1 MSLPLHS
8 GNDPLSP
15 SILIVD
21 DDEAICEVL
30 ATYLRPLGYRIRVA
44 HTGNSA
50 LAALREESPDV
61 ALLDLRLTD
70 ISGQEVHRGIRE
82 CHLDTEVIIITG
94 FASLDSALDAIKS
107 GAFDYIVKPFKLGEI
122 GISVRNALDRID
134 LKKKNRELTEK
145 VRELTQRLE
154 RTGTLV
160 RTPTIRFE
168 GVPFE
173 RSLPGEP
180 VRWSSMA
187 TPSSGNRS
195 QIRDSLRSPVN
206 PLTVSPVRPFPTC
219 PVVNS
224 WNNT

>member
-1 MSLPLHS
+1 MPPPPHS
-8 GNDPLSP
+8 WSDPLPP

-44 HTGNSA
+44 YTGNSA
-50 LAALREESPDV
+50 IAALREESPDV

-70 ISGQEVHRGIRE
+70 MSGQEVHRRIRE
-82 CHLDTEVIIITG
+82 RHMDTEVIIITG

-122 GISVRNALDRID
+122 GISVRNALDRIG

-145 VRELTQRLE
+145 IRELTQRYE
-154 RTGTLV
+154 RTGAPG

-168 GVPFE
+168 DVPFE
-173 RSLPGEP
+173 RTLPGK
-180 VRWSSMA
+180 
-187 TPSSGNRS
+187 TG
-195 QIRDSLRSPVN
+195 
-206 PLTVSPVRPFPTC
+206 PTFVYGD
-219 PVVNS
+219 PIEHKSKPNL
-224 WNNT
+224 

>member
-1 MSLPLHS
+1 MPPTHPE
-8 GNDPLSP
+8 NDPNPP

-30 ATYLRPLGYRIRVA
+30 ATYLRPLGYHIRVA

-70 ISGQEVHRGIRE
+70 MSGQEVHRGIRE
-82 CHLDTEVIIITG
+82 RHLDTEVIIITG

-122 GISVRNALDRID
+122 GISVRNALDRIC
-134 LKKKNRELTEK
+134 LKRKNRELTEK

-154 RTGTLV
+154 RTGTLS
-160 RTPTIRFE
+160 RTPTVRFE

-173 RSLPGEP
+173 RALPDRMG
-180 VRWSSMA
+180 VA
-187 TPSSGNRS
+187 IAYG
-195 QIRDSLRSPVN
+195 DSTEWKTKP
-206 PLTVSPVRPFPTC
+206 
-219 PVVNS
+219 NS
-224 WNNT
+224 